1 MTAADADCHHRL
13 RGIEESADAAAATQN
28 QLRMR
33 IKVSYSMNGKSVNE
47 QTELN
52 SFPLP
57 PDVWT

>member
-1 MTAADADCHHRL
+1 
-13 RGIEESADAAAATQN
+13 
-28 QLRMR
+28 MR